1 TLVRNDDYW
10 EIGLPYMDRL
20 TFQITPNPSAATSA
34 LERGDIGFVLIQI
47 QPVDGKRL
55 ATSSTIKVLSPSV
68 LARTL
73 DLWPNLRNAPVTDI
87 KVRKAVSLAMDR
99 QRMVTNIAFG
109 TTKPAR
115 APLGSKSPYFD
126 TSLPALNRDV
136 NKANQMLD
144 DASHK
149 KGSDGTRFSVKLR

>member
-1 TLVRNDDYW
+1 PNYATVFKYLSSIDDSKGNEVTLHFSQPSGALLSFLGDPNFNILPQHIFSQGDAKTNPANSNPVGTGAFRFKEWVRGDHITLVRNDNYW

-68 LARTL
+68 LAR
-73 DLWPNLRNAPVTDI
+73 
-87 KVRKAVSLAMDR
+87 
-99 QRMVTNIAFG
+99 
-109 TTKPAR
+109 
-115 APLGSKSPYFD
+115 
-126 TSLPALNRDV
+126 
-136 NKANQMLD
+136 
-144 DASHK
+144 
-149 KGSDGTRFSVKLR
+149 